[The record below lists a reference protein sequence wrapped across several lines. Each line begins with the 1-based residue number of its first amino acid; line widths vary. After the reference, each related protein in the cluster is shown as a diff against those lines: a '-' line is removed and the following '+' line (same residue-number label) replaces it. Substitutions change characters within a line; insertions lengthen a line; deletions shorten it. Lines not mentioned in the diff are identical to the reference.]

1 MASSLKTQA
10 VLQVL
15 EESFGANA
23 SYVESMLDRFL
34 TDPSG
39 IDESWRSYFE
49 GLVGGNGTAPVASS
63 NGVAASTNGS
73 SGTTPVTQKPG
84 TQPAAAQTTTPSGV
98 HPENVV
104 KILGPSKK
112 IVENMETSLGV
123 PVATSLR
130 YMPVK
135 LLEENRKLINDFL
148 AEQGKGKASFTHI
161 IAYAIVQAL
170 GEMPHMN
177 DSYAIQDGAPVRIK
191 RQSVNLG
198 IAVDM
203 QKKDGS
209 RTLLVPNIK
218 GSNQMSFAEFLAA
231 YDGIIKKARTN
242 KLDVPDF
249 QETTISLTNPGT
261 IGTVGSIPRL
271 MSGQSIIIATGAIE
285 YPAEYQAMAP
295 EALTQLGISK
305 VVQMTSTYDHRIIQ
319 GAESGLLLA
328 RIHEFLL
335 GKDEFYDKIFK
346 SLRIPFKPFH
356 WQIDRNPALL
366 GMNREKE
373 QMRKQAGVL
382 ELINAYRVRGHLVA
396 DIDPLH
402 AIPLHHHPE
411 LDIETHSLTI

>member
-1 MASSLKTQA
+1 LASSLKTPQ
-10 VLQVL
+10 VLQTL

-39 IDESWRSYFE
+39 IDDSWRSYFE
-49 GLVGGNGTAPVASS
+49 GLVGGAANNNGASS
-63 NGVAASTNGS
+63 NGATASTNGS
-73 SGTTPVTQKPG
+73 NGTGSVAQKPG

-148 AEQGKGKASFTHI
+148 SAEGKGKASFTHI

-170 GEMPHMN
+170 NEMPHLN

-242 KLDVPDF
+242 KLD
-249 QETTISLTNPGT
+249 SLTF
-261 IGTVGSIPRL
+261 
-271 MSGQSIIIATGAIE
+271 
-285 YPAEYQAMAP
+285 
-295 EALTQLGISK
+295 LTS
-305 VVQMTSTYDHRIIQ
+305 RIQ
-319 GAESGLLLA
+319 RSA
-328 RIHEFLL
+328 
-335 GKDEFYDKIFK
+335 
-346 SLRIPFKPFH
+346 
-356 WQIDRNPALL
+356 
-366 GMNREKE
+366 
-373 QMRKQAGVL
+373 
-382 ELINAYRVRGHLVA
+382 
-396 DIDPLH
+396 
-402 AIPLHHHPE
+402 
-411 LDIETHSLTI
+411 